1 MHKKTVFSIIIVTA
15 ILLIFVP
22 MSPAKDKSPIED
34 MREKIIQEIESL
46 EIGLEAVKSCVAR
59 AVTEADLIRC
69 REEEKI
75 RKYQEIQEMLF
86 EMGMSWEERRIK
98 RLRPRE
104 LP

>member
-1 MHKKTVFSIIIVTA
+1 MHKKIVFYISIITA
-15 ILLIFVP
+15 ILLIFVL
-22 MSPAKDKSPIED
+22 MSSAEEKAPIED
-34 MREKIIQEIESL
+34 VRERIIKEIESL
-46 EIGLEAVKSCVAR
+46 EIGLEAVKDCVAR
-59 AVTEADLIRC
+59 AKTEAELARC

-75 RKYQEIQEMLF
+75 RRYQEVQEMLF